1 MHLFKHRAAAPLALL
16 TACACTAQ
24 IHAASTA
31 APVDFDAKIAPLFQ
45 EHCVDCHAAD
55 DPDGEFALDTFAA
68 LMKGGKGGKAITPGN
83 AQESLLVKFLEGR
96 SGVEGK
102 NQFMPPGK
110 KEHLKPDEIAMIRQ
124 WIDGGALPP
133 ATPAKPADV
142 LSKLP
147 KVAAKPGLK
156 NAIQTLAYSP
166 KSKTLAAGM
175 FGAVH
180 LLNPQTREVL
190 RKLDGVAGKVNALVF
205 SADGTQL
212 FAAAGDAGINGVAY
226 QWKVADGTLVRKFE
240 GHTDA
245 IYGLTLSPDGQTLV
259 TGSYD
264 QKIKLWN
271 LASGAEA
278 ATLTGHNGAVFG
290 LSFRP
295 DGKVLASVS
304 ADRTV
309 KLWEMPSG
317 KRLDTFSQ
325 PLKEQ
330 TAVSFSPDGKTVAAG
345 GADNR
350 IRLWNVS
357 ARALEG
363 TNKLQQTR
371 YAHEGGLLS
380 LVFSADGKSIFTAAA
395 DRGVKIWNAADIKE
409 LHLLEKQPDWSPGL
423 AVLDTGKL
431 AVGRLDGTLALYDAT
446 TGEPEVKP
454 MAKAKAAPKAMAPA
468 KPELVRL
475 EPRGVQS
482 GSTARVKLT
491 GKGLK
496 DLKAVKLA
504 HGGMKAAIVS
514 VNPEGTLAEVDITTD
529 KEVPRS
535 QVNLSLVTPAGES
548 APVKVLVDY
557 LPQVMVTK
565 SAEPL
570 LLQQLPMNVW
580 GTLTDIG
587 QVDSVRFTAKRGQTM
602 VLDMAA
608 RRVES
613 KASSPRV
620 EVLNAQGKL
629 LAANN
634 GLDSGSDPFV
644 AFTVPADGDYTVHIR
659 QITLDGSADHFYRL
673 SIGELPYVTGWWP
686 LSVTAGTKGKIHLV
700 GHNLP
705 PNTTIEADAT
715 DTKGMDT
722 ISLPL
727 DSDNY
732 RSRVSMTVA
741 VSTLPEQLESEPND
755 TLEKAQP
762 LPGNVSVNGRL
773 MSSVGPDEPDADLY
787 RIEAEKGQ
795 EFIIETR
802 AATLGSPADTKV
814 EVLNAK
820 GDAVPM
826 MTLQATK
833 DSWITLRSE
842 DANDPA
848 VRLGQFAELELN
860 DYMYFNG
867 EVLKVFRLAR
877 GPDADTIYYA
887 SGGKRRAYFNTSPAA
902 HGLDDYCYAVQPY
915 KPGTKLVPNGLPIFE
930 LYYANDDDGE
940 RELGRDSRLRFVAP
954 EKGSYLLRVSDTRS
968 WGGDRFAYRLI
979 VRPVVHGYAAKLRGP
994 AMMNVPSGT
1003 GSQFSVTANRKDG
1016 WDGDVRVDITGVPA
1030 GFYVSNPLIIEAG
1043 HLEAGG
1049 SIFAYPTAA
1058 MGEHDFSKVKVTAT
1072 AIVDG
1077 KEVKED
1083 LGAFPKVAVT
1093 AAPKRALF
1101 MEPDLAGSPAG
1112 DGKNAPTKP
1121 YEVTIAPGS
1130 TVSVWLRVDRRG
1142 DDALLGLDVENLPH
1156 GVIVDNIGLNGV
1168 QIRAGENVREIT
1180 LACAKW
1186 VPEHDRLCH
1195 MLVGNAR
1202 NDAVKTDGAQTSLPV
1217 LLKIRKPAPV
1227 AANAPQSSIK

>member
-1 MHLFKHRAAAPLALL
+1 MSAV
-16 TACACTAQ
+16 TTC
-24 IHAASTA
+24 IGAS
-31 APVDFDAKIAPLFQ
+31 APVDFDARIAPLFQ

-68 LMKGGKGGKAITPGN
+68 LMKGGKGGKAIVAGN

-110 KEHLKPDEIAMIRQ
+110 KEHLKPEEIAIIRQ

-147 KVAAKPGLK
+147 KIAVKPGMK

-166 KSKTLAAGM
+166 KAKLVAAGM
-175 FGAVH
+175 FGSVH
-180 LLNPQTREVL
+180 LLNPQTREVV
-190 RKLDGVAGKVNALVF
+190 RKLDGVAGKVNALAF

-245 IYGLTLSPDGQTLV
+245 IYGLTLSPDGQTLA

-264 QKIKLWN
+264 QKIKLWSI
-271 LASGAEA
+271 ASGAETI
-278 ATLTGHNGAVFG
+278 TLAGHNGAVFG

-295 DGKVLASVS
+295 DGKVLASAS

-309 KLWEMPSG
+309 KLWEMPTG

-330 TAVSFSPDGKTVAAG
+330 TVVSFSPDGKTVAAG
-345 GADNR
+345 GVDNR
-350 IRLWNVS
+350 IRIWSVS

-363 TNKLQQTR
+363 TNKLLQTR

-380 LVFSADGKSIFTAAA
+380 LVYAADGKSLVTSAA
-395 DRGVKIWNAADIKE
+395 DRTVKIWNAADIKE
-409 LHLLEKQPDWSPGL
+409 LHLLEKQSDWSPGL
-423 AVLDTGKL
+423 AILDTGKL
-431 AVGRLDGTLALYDAT
+431 VVGRLDGNLALYDAT
-446 TGEPEVKP
+446 TGEPEAKP
-454 MAKAKAAPKAMAPA
+454 MAKAAPKALPPA
-468 KPELVRL
+468 KPELARM

-482 GSTARVKLT
+482 GSTTRIKIT

-504 HGGMKAAIVS
+504 HQGMKAAIIS
-514 VNPEGTLAEVDITTD
+514 VNPAGTMAEVDIIAD
-529 KEVPRS
+529 KETPRS
-535 QVNLSLVTPAGES
+535 QVNLSLVTPSGES
-548 APVKVLVDY
+548 APMKLLVDY
-557 LPQVMVTK
+557 LPQIIIAK
-565 SAEPL
+565 SAEPT
-570 LLQQLPMNVW
+570 LLQQLPVNVW
-580 GTLTDIG
+580 GTLAEIG
-587 QVDSVRFTAKRGQTM
+587 QVDSVRFAAKKGQTV

-608 RRVES
+608 RRVDS
-613 KASSPRV
+613 KATSPRV
-620 EVLNAQGKL
+620 EILSAEGRL

-634 GLDSGSDPFV
+634 GLDSGSDPFI
-644 AFTVPADGDYTVHIR
+644 AFTAPNDGAYTVHVR
-659 QITLDGSADHFYRL
+659 QVTLDGSADHFYRL

-686 LSVTAGTKGKIHLV
+686 LSVPAGTTAKVHLV

-705 PNTTIEADAT
+705 ADAT
-715 DTKGMDT
+715 VEVDTAKAETDT
-722 ISLPL
+722 ITLPL
-727 DSDNY
+727 DSDGY
-732 RSRVSMTVA
+732 RSRVSMMVTVSK
-741 VSTLPEQLESEPND
+741 VPEQLEAEPND
-755 TLEKAQP
+755 ALEKAQA
-762 LPGNVSVNGRL
+762 LPGNISVNGRL
-773 MSSVGPDEPDADLY
+773 LNSAGPDEADVDHY
-787 RIEAEKGQ
+787 RIDAEKGQ

-802 AATLGSPADTKV
+802 AAMLGSPADTKV

-820 GDAVPM
+820 GEPVPM

-848 VRLGQFAELELN
+848 VRLGQFSELELN

-887 SGGKRRAYFNTSPAA
+887 NGGKRRAYLNTSPAA
-902 HGLDDYCYAVQPY
+902 HGLDDYCYAVQPV
-915 KPGTKLVPNGLPIFE
+915 KPGAKLVANGLPVFH

-940 RELGRDSRLRFVAP
+940 RELGRDSRLSFVAP
-954 EKGSYLLRVSDTRS
+954 AKGSYILRVSDTRS
-968 WGGDRFAYRLI
+968 WSGERFAYRLM
-979 VRPVVHGYAAKLRGP
+979 VRPPVRGYTAALRGP

-1003 GSQFSVTANRKDG
+1003 GLQFAVSVNRQDG
-1016 WDGDVRVDITGVPA
+1016 WEGDVRVDISGVPA
-1030 GFYVSNPLIIEAG
+1030 GFYVSNPLTIEPG
-1043 HLEAGG
+1043 HLESGG
-1049 SIFAYPTAA
+1049 AIFAHPNTV
-1058 MGEHDFSKVKVTAT
+1058 MGPHDFSKVKITAT
-1072 AIVDG
+1072 ATVDG
-1077 KEVKED
+1077 KEVTRD
-1083 LGAFPKVAVT
+1083 LGAFPKVTVT

-1101 MEPDLAGSPAG
+1101 MEPDLAGKPAG
-1112 DGKNAPTKP
+1112 DGKTAPMKP
-1121 YEVTIAPGS
+1121 YEITIAPGS
-1130 TVSVWLRVDRRG
+1130 TVSAWLRVERRG

-1195 MLVGNAR
+1195 MVVGNAR
-1202 NDAVKTDGAQTSLPV
+1202 NDAVKSDGAQTSLPV

-1227 AANAPQSSIK
+1227 AANAP